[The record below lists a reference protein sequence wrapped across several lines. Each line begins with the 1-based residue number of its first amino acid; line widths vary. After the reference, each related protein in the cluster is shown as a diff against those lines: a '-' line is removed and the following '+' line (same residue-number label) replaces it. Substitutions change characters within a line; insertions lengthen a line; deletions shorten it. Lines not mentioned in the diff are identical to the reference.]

1 MRFVM
6 LTYACIYLLILF
18 PNIFYWIKYKG
29 SLAILLYELLS
40 GTYMVFLIFVYYSPD
55 MQDRIPAAAVFPVTG
70 IILFD
75 FYMSVWGDIRK
86 FTPKSLPVEDK
97 ELEFARIISVIFA
110 APAYIVSLLLLYS
123 ALLKF

>member
-6 LTYACIYLLILF
+6 LTYACIYLLILLS
-18 PNIFYWIKYKG
+18 NIYYWIKYKG
-29 SLAILLYELLS
+29 SLPVLLYELLS
-40 GTYMVFLIFVYYSPD
+40 GTYMVCLIFIYFSPEI
-55 MQDRIPAAAVFPVTG
+55 QDNIPALAVFPVTG

-75 FYMSVWGDIRK
+75 FYMSIWGDIRK

-110 APAYIVSLLLLYS
+110 APAYIVSLLLLIEIC
-123 ALLKF
+123 AK

>member
-1 MRFVM
+1 M

-18 PNIFYWIKYKG
+18 SNIFYWIKYKG

-40 GTYMVFLIFVYYSPD
+40 GTYMVFLIFVYFSPD
-55 MQDRIPAAAVFPVTG
+55 MQDRIPATAVFPVTG

>member
-18 PNIFYWIKYKG
+18 SNIYYWIKYKG
-29 SLAILLYELLS
+29 NLAILLYELLS
-40 GTYMVFLIFVYYSPD
+40 GTYMACLIFIYFSPELQND
-55 MQDRIPAAAVFPVTG
+55 ISALAVFPVTG

-97 ELEFARIISVIFA
+97 ELEFARIVSVIFA
-110 APAYIVSLLLLYS
+110 APAYVVSLLLLIEICT
-123 ALLKF
+123 K

>member
-6 LTYACIYLLILF
+6 LTYTCIYLLILF
-18 PNIFYWIKYKG
+18 SNIYYWIKYKG
-29 SLAILLYELLS
+29 NLAILLYELLS
-40 GTYMVFLIFVYYSPD
+40 GTYMACLIFIYFSPEIKD
-55 MQDRIPAAAVFPVTG
+55 NISALAVFPVTG

-97 ELEFARIISVIFA
+97 ELEFARIVSVIFA
-110 APAYIVSLLLLYS
+110 APAYVVSLLLLIEICT
-123 ALLKF
+123 K

>member
-1 MRFVM
+1 MRFIM

-18 PNIFYWIKYKG
+18 SNIFYWIKYKG

-40 GTYMVFLIFVYYSPD
+40 GTYMVFLIFVYFSPD
-55 MQDRIPAAAVFPVTG
+55 MQDRIPASAVFPVTG

-97 ELEFARIISVIFA
+97 DLEFARIISVIFT
-110 APAYIVSLLLLYS
+110 APAYIVSLLLLIEICT
-123 ALLKF
+123 K